1 MKVRTAVLAMSCA
14 LAVGA
19 CSTSAEK
26 RAKAHED
33 LQELRER
40 IEARA
45 QKRENT
51 RKEEFIKEVPAWA
64 METPPADG
72 TGVYAVGAG
81 ESDKMTTALRI
92 AELQAQYGLAS
103 QLDAELSGSERVFEE
118 DRGAGRPVTRYRQ
131 LIDKLVAEVP
141 VVGVETLEKE
151 VKPLQ
156 GKFHAFVL
164 LKMPYEA
171 FNKVLQAKRSESADT
186 SVERAFKD
194 LERRLAER
202 RERKGLAAPLDANAF
217 VVKEGSGAGEPS
229 EIEELGPGLTVR

>member
-1 MKVRTAVLAMSCA
+1 
-14 LAVGA
+14 
-19 CSTSAEK
+19 
-26 RAKAHED
+26 
-33 LQELRER
+33 
-40 IEARA
+40 
-45 QKRENT
+45 
-51 RKEEFIKEVPAWA
+51 
-64 METPPADG
+64 
-72 TGVYAVGAG
+72 
-81 ESDKMTTALRI
+81 
-92 AELQAQYGLAS
+92 
-103 QLDAELSGSERVFEE
+103 VFEE

-229 EIEELGPGLTVR
+229 EIEELGPGLTAR